1 MEIDIGNLC
10 TDFCWGRVNMA
21 GIREHEIEYYYNQ
34 RNKGFSNWSELTS
47 KDRQQVIRE
56 FDEEIRQ
63 AMKDSEVK
71 YVQSKNTYNF
81 YTSTSTF
88 A

>member
-21 GIREHEIEYYYNQ
+21 GIREHAREYYYNQ

-71 YVQSKNTYNF
+71 YVQAKNT
-81 YTSTSTF
+81 
-88 A
+88 